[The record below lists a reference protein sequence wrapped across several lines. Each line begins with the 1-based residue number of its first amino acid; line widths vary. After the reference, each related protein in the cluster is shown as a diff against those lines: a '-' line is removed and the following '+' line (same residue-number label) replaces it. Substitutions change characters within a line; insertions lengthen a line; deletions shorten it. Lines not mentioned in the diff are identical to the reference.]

1 MNHAWPFLTS
11 TPPISGRYKCSP
23 EDFVVDELPAYA
35 PSGEGEHLLV
45 QIRKR
50 GLSTHEAVARIARS
64 LGLAPAQIG
73 VAGLKDAQGVTSQWI
88 SVQGVERGRLDG
100 LGASGIEVLQA
111 ARHKNKLR
119 VGHLRGNRFQIRLR
133 EIDEADDAAL
143 RGVFDELARRGVPNY
158 FGEQRFGL
166 RGDTWR
172 IGRALLLEEW
182 GDAAAWIAGR
192 PGPHDSRAV
201 RRARELFDAGDYERA
216 AEAWPGGFRVCIRV
230 CRALAKSGGNAR
242 RALYAAD
249 HNLLRFYTSAYQSWL
264 FNALLARRLNEFDR
278 VRLGDLAWLHRNGA
292 VFLVKDLAVDAPRA
306 EALEISASGPL
317 FGTRMS
323 MPQGTPLELE
333 QEVLASEGHAL
344 EAFTRPG
351 RLQWQGGRRPL
362 RFPLAECAF
371 ERGADARGAF
381 VELRFHAPPGC
392 YATSVLRELFKRDD
406 LALEGAPSAPQ
417 GVSEAEAD
425 DGGAEGS
432 TRPS

>member
-1 MNHAWPFLTS
+1 MIQTWPFLTNAA
-11 TPPISGRYKCSP
+11 PISGRYKCAP

-50 GLSTHEAVARIARS
+50 GLSTHEAVARIARV

-88 SVQGVERGRLDG
+88 SVQGVERARLDG
-100 LGASGIEVLQA
+100 LGEHGIEVLQA
-111 ARHKNKLR
+111 ERHKNKLR
-119 VGHLRGNRFQIRLR
+119 VGHLRGNRFRIRLR
-133 EIDEADDAAL
+133 EIEPSSDTAL
-143 RGVFDELARRGVPNY
+143 RGVFDELVRRGVPNY
-158 FGEQRFGL
+158 FGEQRFGM

-182 GDAAAWIAGR
+182 NEAVAWLAGR
-192 PGPHDSRAV
+192 PGPHDSGRV
-201 RRARELFDAGDYERA
+201 LRARELFDAGDFERA
-216 AEAWPGGFRVCIRV
+216 AQAWPGGFRVCIRV

-242 RALYAAD
+242 RALYAID
-249 HNLLRFYTSAYQSWL
+249 HGLLRFYTSAYQSWL
-264 FNALLARRLNEFDR
+264 FNALLARRLEQFDR
-278 VRLGDLAWLHRNGA
+278 VQLGDLAWLHRNGA
-292 VFLVKDLAVDAPRA
+292 VFLVKDVALDAPRA

-323 MPQGTPLELE
+323 SPQGLPLELE
-333 QEVLASEGHAL
+333 QAVLASEGHAL

-371 ERGADARGAF
+371 ERGEDERGAHL
-381 VELRFHAPPGC
+381 ELRFDAPPGA
-392 YATSVLRELFKRDD
+392 YATSVLRELLKRDD
-406 LALEGAPSAPQ
+406 VALEGAPAAS
-417 GVSEAEAD
+417 
-425 DGGAEGS
+425 GAEDATNGATDS
-432 TRPS
+432 EDSARSE